1 MPKDRYHSRDLSP
14 AHRERGV
21 NKRKHREASED
32 APVKKK
38 IQLATQKREKNE
50 YPSVNEL
57 KRRIRAVKR
66 LLEKVDLS
74 ADARIVQERALS
86 GYEKDLED
94 EMQRRERSQMIKKY
108 HFVRFLDRKSATKD
122 LKRLQRR
129 EKETTDQKALESLR
143 EKIHATRVNLNYTI
157 YYPLT
162 DKYISLYAEQKQKK
176 PSQSE
181 SGADDTHSGADEKD
195 TVVTMA
201 LADTGKPPMWYTVEK
216 CMEEGTLDL
225 LREGKLN
232 SPRESGGNTKKTSTT
247 TEQKK
252 KDVVKKAS
260 KQSKKP
266 TEKTSSGTESKPETQ
281 PVNRR
286 IRRNAAR
293 EDAAMRKAQKDDG
306 DDSDGGFFEI

>member
-32 APVKKK
+32 VPVKKK

-108 HFVRFLDRKSATKD
+108 HFVRFLGT
-122 LKRLQRR
+122 
-129 EKETTDQKALESLR
+129 SL
-143 EKIHATRVNLNYTI
+143 I
-157 YYPLT
+157 PLT
-162 DKYISLYAEQKQKK
+162 MDK
-176 PSQSE
+176 
-181 SGADDTHSGADEKD
+181 
-195 TVVTMA
+195 
-201 LADTGKPPMWYTVEK
+201 
-216 CMEEGTLDL
+216 
-225 LREGKLN
+225 
-232 SPRESGGNTKKTSTT
+232 
-247 TEQKK
+247 
-252 KDVVKKAS
+252 
-260 KQSKKP
+260 
-266 TEKTSSGTESKPETQ
+266 
-281 PVNRR
+281 
-286 IRRNAAR
+286 
-293 EDAAMRKAQKDDG
+293 G
-306 DDSDGGFFEI
+306 DN

>member
-1 MPKDRYHSRDLSP
+1 MPKDRHSRDISP
-14 AHRERGV
+14 AQRDRSAY
-21 NKRKHREASED
+21 KRKHREASDD
-32 APVKKK
+32 APPAKKK
-38 IQLATQKREKNE
+38 IQLGTQKREKNE

-66 LLEKVDLS
+66 LLEKVDLP

-94 EMQRRERSQMIKKY
+94 EMQRRDRSQMIKKY

-129 EKETTDQKALESLR
+129 ETETTDQEALESLH
-143 EKIHATRVNLNYTI
+143 EELHAARVSLNYTI
-157 YYPLT
+157 YYPLN

-181 SGADDTHSGADEKD
+181 SADDTYSGADEKD
-195 TVVTMA
+195 TTVTMT
-201 LADTGKPPMWYTVEK
+201 LANTEKPPMWFTVEK

-232 SPRESGGNTKKTSTT
+232 IPGESGGDTKKASTT
-247 TEQKK
+247 TEKK
-252 KDVVKKAS
+252 KGVAKKAS
-260 KQSKKP
+260 KESKKP
-266 TEKTSSGTESKPETQ
+266 MEKKDSRTKSKQEPEPE

-286 IRRNAAR
+286 SRRNAAR
-293 EDAAMRKAQKDDG
+293 EEAIMRKAQTDDG
-306 DDSDGGFFEI
+306 DDSDGGFFEM